1 MRLALL
7 SLVLALAAP
16 AAARAAELEPLRPC
30 YVAAGE
36 PAHEREAV
44 ELRATGFTPRSFVT
58 VAVDGVTEARVQA
71 DPAGAVSGSV
81 SAPYHAGGERT
92 FTVTLTEEG
101 RPQNAV
107 AATTLVT
114 GLKATMRPKRAPSSS
129 RVRFGGRGFTA
140 DAPVYGH
147 YVYAG
152 RVRRTVRLARPEGPC
167 GTFSVRRRQI
177 PIAAPRVGEWTLQVD
192 QQRRYSPTPAGVSV
206 PIAIRVERVVR
217 QDG

>member
-1 MRLALL
+1 MRLAALPLL
-7 SLVLALAAP
+7 LALALP
-16 AAARAAELEPLRPC
+16 AAAEAAELAPLRPC
-30 YVAAGE
+30 YVSVGKQ
-36 PAHEREAV
+36 PRERESV
-44 ELRATGFTPRSFVT
+44 DLQATGFTPRSFVT

-81 SAPYHAGGERT
+81 SAPHHAGGERT

-101 RPQNAV
+101 NPQNAV

-140 DAPVYGH
+140 GAPVYGH
-147 YVYAG
+147 YVYGG
-152 RVRRTVRLARPEGPC
+152 RVRRTVRLALPTGPC

-177 PIAAPRVGEWTLQVD
+177 PIGSPRIGEWTLQVD
-192 QQRRYSPTPAGVSV
+192 QQRRYSPTPDGVSV
-206 PIAIRVERVVR
+206 PIAIRVERVHR
-217 QDG
+217 